1 MFGTFDIAASGMT
14 AQRLRLDLIASNL
27 ANVDSTRTP
36 QGGPYRRLVPVFQE
50 RAVPFAQLLRQR
62 AAAATGGVEPAVPP
76 AAAGGASGVAAARG
90 GPLAAPSGAW
100 RLPGRTGLGGP
111 GAPGGVQVAA
121 VVADPA
127 PPRLVYDP
135 GHPDAGPDGYVA
147 YPNVDPLVEMVNLLA
162 ATRAYEANVA
172 VFSAARTLALRA
184 LEIGRG

>member
-1 MFGTFDIAASGMT
+1 MLGGVFNTFDIAASGMT

-27 ANVDSTRTP
+27 ANVDTTRTA

-50 RAVPFAQLLRQR
+50 RVRPFAEVLRER
-62 AAAATGGVEPAVPP
+62 AAGFGGMSGSAGGVSGAAGWQTGGP
-76 AAAGGASGVAAARG
+76 AGGA
-90 GPLAAPSGAW
+90 GPA
-100 RLPGRTGLGGP
+100 LGGP
-111 GAPGGVQVAA
+111 ALAGVQVAA
-121 VVADPA
+121 VVADPS

-147 YPNVDPLVEMVNLLA
+147 YPNVDPLMEMVNLLA